1 MSDHRSQ
8 GSWPER
14 AESSA
19 AGPSLW
25 PHSASGRVDH
35 HSQHSSSHASE
46 TCSAEQS
53 SSPAPARPSAGA
65 SGSGRSVADRSAR
78 ADRPADRAPAAS
90 SPHPPVAEET
100 STPRPQ
106 CRVVLADE
114 NPAERAGIVAALHV
128 PPDVTVV
135 AETVDAEQAC
145 DAAQLY
151 APDVVLL
158 DVHTPSGDGVA
169 ALRRLV
175 SLAPVLLL
183 TYDRDSEITRQ
194 ALCLGALGY
203 LVHGCFTDE
212 ELVAAVRAVRDTR
225 GATAE
230 ASGASTVATATRVGL
245 PAHSLES

>member
-14 AESSA
+14 AETSA
-19 AGPSLW
+19 VGPSLW

-53 SSPAPARPSAGA
+53 SSPAPARPLAGA
-65 SGSGRSVADRSAR
+65 SSSGRSVAAR
-78 ADRPADRAPAAS
+78 VDCPADRAPAAS
-90 SPHPPVAEET
+90 PPRPPVTAEA
-100 STPRPQ
+100 SAQRPQ

-203 LVHGCFTDE
+203 LVHGCFTDD

-230 ASGASTVATATRVGL
+230 ASGASNVAPATRVGL
-245 PAHSLES
+245 SVNSLES